1 MAATRSC
8 HMIIKVRI
16 MVTRLP
22 NIIVDEDTGQVVDD
36 FTQIQGIGPAKAE
49 RLYAAGITRYAQIA
63 KKTPDELA
71 ALFSDMIG
79 VTEARLKQQD
89 WIGQAKALAAEPGGK
104 SAPPP
109 AGSSQPHQHYA
120 VFTVELLLDETLN
133 VRRTRILHV
142 QSQLDQTWAN
152 WDGEGLLAFIQENA
166 GLATLQ
172 SEAADEAGQ
181 PVLGSASAAAG
192 ATSGAAPAAPQPHN
206 LSGDFRM
213 QELQMD
219 IYGEHLS
226 PWMAPAGEPF
236 KIHLGLD
243 LSQVENPAGQPLEYR
258 ATVYAKKIGALEKQV
273 LGSARGML
281 SSKDPFGID
290 VGCQVMEKG
299 AYRLEV
305 LVALALK
312 GEGAQPGGQ
321 IMALSEGKLLTVR

>member
-1 MAATRSC
+1 
-8 HMIIKVRI
+8 

-49 RLYAAGITRYAQIA
+49 RLYAAGITRYAQLA
-63 KKTPDELA
+63 KMTPEELA

-79 VTEARLKQQD
+79 VTEARLRQQD
-89 WIGQAKALAAEPGGK
+89 WIGQAKVLAAEPGGK
-104 SAPPP
+104 NAPPP

-120 VFTVELLLDETLN
+120 VFTVELLLDEALN
-133 VRRTRILHV
+133 VRRTRVLHV

-166 GLATLQ
+166 GLAMAV
-172 SEAADEAGQ
+172 SEAAGEAEQ
-181 PVLGSASAAAG
+181 PVQESASAAA
-192 ATSGAAPAAPQPHN
+192 AGAAPTTPQPHN
-206 LSGDFRM
+206 LRGNFQL
-213 QELQMD
+213 QEKLMD
-219 IYGEHLS
+219 VYGNHLS
-226 PWMAPAGEPF
+226 SWMAPAGEPF
-236 KIHLGLD
+236 RIHLGLD
-243 LSQVENPAGQPLEYR
+243 LSQVENPAEQPLEYR
-258 ATVYAKKIGALEKQV
+258 ATVYAKKIGAVDKQV

-290 VGCQVMEKG
+290 VGCQMMEKG

-312 GEGAQPGGQ
+312 GKSAQPGGQ
-321 IMALSEGKLLTVR
+321 IMALSEGRLLTVR

>member
-1 MAATRSC
+1 MAAARSC

-104 SAPPP
+104 SVPPP
-109 AGSSQPHQHYA
+109 AGSAQPHQHYA
-120 VFTVELLLDETLN
+120 VFTVELLLDEALN
-133 VRRTRILHV
+133 VRRTRVLHV

-152 WDGEGLLAFIQENA
+152 WDGEGLLTFIQENA

-172 SEAADEAGQ
+172 NEAADEAGQ
-181 PVLGSASAAAG
+181 PGLESAH
-192 ATSGAAPAAPQPHN
+192 PQHP
-206 LSGDFRM
+206 SR
-213 QELQMD
+213 
-219 IYGEHLS
+219 
-226 PWMAPAGEPF
+226 
-236 KIHLGLD
+236 KI
-243 LSQVENPAGQPLEYR
+243 
-258 ATVYAKKIGALEKQV
+258 
-273 LGSARGML
+273 
-281 SSKDPFGID
+281 
-290 VGCQVMEKG
+290 
-299 AYRLEV
+299 
-305 LVALALK
+305 
-312 GEGAQPGGQ
+312 
-321 IMALSEGKLLTVR
+321 